1 MDYFI
6 EIVLIGEM
14 TKQFSDA
21 DDLQTELAQVN
32 KILYVKLTILQ

>member
-6 EIVLIGEM
+6 AIVLIGEM